1 LFCEIHP
8 NKPATKFMIKNKHR
22 IWLCDACA
30 NERRAFYKVWN
41 INDDTDCEELAALV
55 LAGELT

>member
-1 LFCEIHP
+1 
-8 NKPATKFMIKNKHR
+8 MIKNKHR